1 MAARM
6 IFMTGDVINDT
17 FQKFLEETGKPC
29 LSKPFAIG
37 EFRATVARVMRHRG

>member
-1 MAARM
+1 M

-17 FQKFLEETGKPC
+17 FQKFLEDGDKAC

-37 EFRATVARVMRHRG
+37 EFRATVTRVMRRGR